1 MKLREF
7 TSETNEDGSKI
18 VRIHARVS
26 DDADRDAQSK
36 WIEFQFT
43 VDLPTTRN
51 GARLRQETLE
61 KARDTLTALAKEF
74 GRLADKSQS

>member
-18 VRIHARVS
+18 VRIRARVS

-43 VDLPTTRN
+43 VDLATRLN
-51 GARLRQETLE
+51 GARLRQKTLE
-61 KARDTLTALAKEF
+61 KARDTLMALAKDF
-74 GRLADKSQS
+74 GRIADEAL